1 MAKDIS
7 FLREVGD
14 QVIFVGNYMEV
25 YLPKFYFEKGIAIT
39 KGVEIETLGIFNF
52 KVFSSEEKKEN
63 SPVRTYSFPS
73 IISTKPS
80 SSYNANIPKLVEEA
94 DESEFTVLKYYKG
107 DIFITNVNTTQKSDN
122 VQMFID
128 LLNAGKLPKTI
139 PYDKILELEI
149 INTSFN
155 GVNLKVPGTVMEL
168 IISEIYRDKQDLTK
182 PFRLRAG
189 SGQKVSMYD
198 YKAINMKS
206 IPTFNSTFTAVTF
219 EDIDY
224 NLTASVNKTRQGK
237 KELVSPIEKTIK
249 Y

>member
-7 FLREVGD
+7 FLHEVGD

-25 YLPKFYFEKGIAIT
+25 YLPKFFFDKGVAVT
-39 KGVEIETLGIFNF
+39 RGVEIETLGIFNF
-52 KVFSSEEKKEN
+52 RVFSSEEKKEN
-63 SPVRTYSFPS
+63 SPIRTFSFPS
-73 IISTKPS
+73 LITTKPS

-139 PYDKILELEI
+139 PYNKILELEI

-155 GVNLKVPGTVMEL
+155 GVKLNVPGTVMEL
-168 IISEIYRDKQDLTK
+168 IISEIYRDKKDLSK
-182 PFRLRAG
+182 PFRFRAG
-189 SGQKVSMYD
+189 SGEKVSMYD
-198 YKAINMKS
+198 NRAINMKS
-206 IPTFNSTFTAVTF
+206 NPTLNSTFTAVTF

-224 NLTASVNKTRQGK
+224 NLTASVNKARQGK
-237 KELVSPIEKTIK
+237 KEAISPIEKTIK

>member
-7 FLREVGD
+7 FLREIND

-25 YLPKFYFEKGIAIT
+25 YLPKFYFEKGIATT

-107 DIFITNVNTTQKSDN
+107 DVFITNVNTTQKSDN